1 MPRCAICYENVDKVY
16 TCKVC
21 GAQFCAECGDP
32 KRGVCELCI
41 TEADK
46 GLDEEEDVDEEED
59 EEEEEEEEDE
69 ELEEFEEEDES
80 EEEEDEDEDRAD
92 RRRKT
97 PKTRYQ
103 VR

>member
-16 TCKVC
+16 ICKVC

-41 TEADK
+41 TEVDK
-46 GLDEEEDVDEEED
+46 ELDEEEEIEELED
-59 EEEEEEEEDE
+59 KEEEEEEEEDE
-69 ELEEFEEEDES
+69 EFEEEDEFDE
-80 EEEEDEDEDRAD
+80 EEEEDEDKAD
-92 RRRKT
+92 RRRRT